1 MSIALITQ
9 VRYNSNRLPGKVLKE
24 VNGKTLLSFHLENA
38 KRANKVDD
46 FIVATTEE
54 PKSILI
60 KKEALNSGWI
70 AYQGSTTDVLGRFYK
85 SVEHLKPKY
94 VVRITSDCPLIQPA
108 LIDSLIQMTIDNDA
122 DYSRLSIEFPDGVDV
137 EVFTFD
143 LLKGA
148 NELATDPFEREHV
161 TPWIRAKAKRP
172 IELKPF
178 TNQYRNIRIT
188 VDEFADFECINTLV
202 NKFGYKDH
210 WYNYCQFISDNGQLF
225 ANQSII
231 RNEGSQISDEEKRTR
246 QNGNQYK

>member
-9 VRYNSNRLPGKVLKE
+9 VRYHSKRLPGKVLKE

-38 KRANKVDD
+38 KRATKVDD

-54 PKSILI
+54 PESNLI
-60 KKEALNSGWI
+60 KKEAFNYGWI
-70 AYQGSTTDVLGRFYK
+70 AYQGSTNDVLGRFYK
-85 SVEHLKPKY
+85 SVEHIEPKY

-148 NELATDPFEREHV
+148 HELATNPFEREHV

-178 TNQYRNIRIT
+178 TNQYKNIRIT
-188 VDEFADFECINTLV
+188 VDEFADFECLITLV

-231 RNEGSQISDEEKRTR
+231 RNEGSLISDEEKRTR
-246 QNGNQYK
+246 QIRNHYK